1 MSEPEIISLED
12 LEQEELATQTELS
25 DLRSREGLDTW
36 TGESHDS

>member
-12 LEQEELATQTELS
+12 LEQEELATQAELS

-36 TGESHDS
+36 MGEVSE